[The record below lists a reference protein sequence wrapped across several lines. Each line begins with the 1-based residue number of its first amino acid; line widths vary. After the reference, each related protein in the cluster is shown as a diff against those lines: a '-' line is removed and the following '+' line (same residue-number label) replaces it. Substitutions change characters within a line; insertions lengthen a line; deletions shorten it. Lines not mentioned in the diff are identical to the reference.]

1 MTAEASS
8 EDKLW
13 ALLAHLSYFV
23 LAIFGPLIIWLVK
36 KDESE
41 FVGEQAKEALN
52 FQLSVVLI
60 SLLCGITFILIPVA
74 IVLGIAG
81 IVFSV
86 MAGVKAYE
94 GEDYRYPYTIR
105 MIK

>member
-1 MTAEASS
+1 MTAEKS
-8 EDKLW
+8 EDRLW

-23 LAIFGPLIIWLVK
+23 FAVFGPLIIWLVK
-36 KDESE
+36 RDDSS
-41 FVGEQAKEALN
+41 FVEEQAKEALN

-60 SLLCGITFILIPVA
+60 GMLCGITVILLPVT
-74 IVLGIAG
+74 ILLGIAG

>member
-1 MTAEASS
+1 MTAENS
-8 EDKLW
+8 DDRIW

-23 LAIFGPLIIWLVK
+23 FAIFGPLIIWLVK
-36 KDESE
+36 RDSSS
-41 FVGEQAKEALN
+41 FVEEQAKEALN
-52 FQLSVVLI
+52 FQLSIVLI
-60 SLLCGITFILIPVA
+60 GMLCGITIILLPVT
-74 IVLGIAG
+74 ILLGIAG

>member
-1 MTAEASS
+1 MTADNS
-8 EDKLW
+8 DDRIW

-23 LAIFGPLIIWLVK
+23 FAIFGPLIIWLVK
-36 KDESE
+36 RDSSS
-41 FVGEQAKEALN
+41 FVEEQAKEALN
-52 FQLSVVLI
+52 FQLSIVLI
-60 SLLCGITFILIPVA
+60 GMLCGITIILLPVT
-74 IVLGIAG
+74 ILLGIAG